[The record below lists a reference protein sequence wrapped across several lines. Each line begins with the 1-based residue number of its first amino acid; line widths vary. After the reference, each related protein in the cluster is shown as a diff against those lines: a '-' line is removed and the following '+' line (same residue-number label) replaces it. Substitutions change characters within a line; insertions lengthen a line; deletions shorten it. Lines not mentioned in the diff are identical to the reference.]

1 MIGEA
6 TDVRTI
12 SRRIRCMKYIEQMH
26 IEGLKKFRKLNIAF
40 NPHMNIIVGENEAGK
55 STVLEAIKI
64 VLNQMYKNAD
74 KSILKELFNIDM
86 VEIFKRNPDV
96 KTLPYILIELKLYLD
111 PKDKNAEYFYGE
123 NNISKSEAFGIRFEC
138 RFDEELGNGLNAEIK
153 SGKIPYEYY
162 VLRWTAFSGLPYVT
176 VKRPLESIA
185 IDTSENDAISSFNY
199 FNRSL
204 FNSRYTEEEKLIAKN
219 SFRDNLN
226 EAFKALKL
234 SDIDANRTF
243 GINYKKVVFETILSV
258 YEDDISL
265 ENKGSGMESLIKTQI
280 ALDKKKSKLDVILLE
295 EPENHLC
302 HVNLQKMLYEI
313 SKREDESQIIV
324 TTHNNLIASRLN
336 LKNVIW
342 ITNKEAISLTD
353 VDNKVAEF
361 FVKADG
367 NSFLQML
374 LSKKIIFVEGATEY
388 ILLPYIYKKITGRTL
403 EADEISVI
411 SCNGISYRHYL
422 KIAQGTNKKI
432 AVITD
437 NDKNQNRI
445 DKTQSE
451 NKQHQEYNIFM
462 DSDVNNWTWEVCL
475 YNLNKVVLDKA
486 IEVKDDANYL
496 FHGVDYG
503 SKVLGRM
510 LNNKVE
516 IAYYLIKKQIDFEI
530 PQYVKDAIE
539 WLNK

>member
-1 MIGEA
+1 
-6 TDVRTI
+6 
-12 SRRIRCMKYIEQMH
+12 MKYIERMH
-26 IEGLKKFRKLNIAF
+26 IEGLKKFERLDITF

-55 STVLEAIKI
+55 STILEAIKI

-74 KSILKELFNIDM
+74 KSILKELFNTDM
-86 VEIFKRNPDV
+86 VDKFKKNSDV
-96 KTLPYILIELKLYLD
+96 NTLPYILIEIKLHLE

-123 NNISKSEAFGIRFEC
+123 NNLAKGEAFGIRFEC
-138 RFDEELGNGLNAEIK
+138 RFDEELGNGLSAEIRN
-153 SGKIPYEYY
+153 GKIPYEYY
-162 VLRWTAFSGLPYVT
+162 VFRWTAFSGLPYVT

-185 IDTSENDAISSFNY
+185 IDTSESDATSSFNY

-204 FNSRYTEEEKLIAKN
+204 FNSSYTEEEKLIAKN

-226 EAFKALKL
+226 EAFKALNL
-234 SDIDANRTF
+234 SELDAKRTF
-243 GINYKKVVFETILSV
+243 GINYKKVIFEAILSV

-280 ALDKKKSKLDVILLE
+280 ALDKKKSKLDVILIE

-302 HVNLQKMLYEI
+302 HINLQKMLYEI
-313 SKREDESQIIV
+313 SIREDESQIIV

-342 ITNKEAISLTD
+342 ITNTEALSLSN
-353 VDNKVAEF
+353 VDKQVADF

-367 NSFLQML
+367 NAFLQML
-374 LSKKIIFVEGATEY
+374 LSNRIIFVEGATEY
-388 ILLPYIYKKITGRTL
+388 ILLPYIYLKVTGHTV
-403 EADEISVI
+403 EEDGVSVI
-411 SCNGISYRHYL
+411 SCNGISYKHYL

-437 NDKNQNRI
+437 NDKKQDRI
-445 DKTQSE
+445 DKMQSE
-451 NKQHQEYNIFM
+451 NMNNVEYNIFM
-462 DSDVNNWTWEVCL
+462 DADVDNWTWEVCL
-475 YNLNKVVLDKA
+475 YNLNKSILDE
-486 IEVKDDANYL
+486 IIPVKDDADYL
-496 FHGVDYG
+496 VHGMDCG
-503 SKVLGRM
+503 SKVLGKM

-516 IAYYLIKKQIDFEI
+516 IAYLLLKKQIDFEI

>member
-1 MIGEA
+1 M
-6 TDVRTI
+6 R
-12 SRRIRCMKYIEQMH
+12 SIESVH
-26 IEGLKKFRKLNIAF
+26 IEGLKRFERLDIMF

-55 STVLEAIKI
+55 STILEGIKI
-64 VLNQMYKNAD
+64 VLNQLYRNAD

-86 VEIFKRNPDV
+86 VEKFKANPDIN
-96 KTLPYILIELKLYLD
+96 TLPYILIEIRFRLD
-111 PKDKNAEYFYGE
+111 PKDRNTEYFYGE
-123 NNISKSEAFGIRFEC
+123 NNLSKEEAFGIQFEC
-138 RFDEELGNGLNAEIK
+138 RFDEEVGIGLSAEIRK
-153 SGKIPYEYY
+153 GKIPYEYY
-162 VLRWTAFSGLPYVT
+162 TLKWTTFSGLPYVT

-185 IDTSENDAISSFNY
+185 IDTSENDATSSFNY

-226 EAFKALKL
+226 EAFKALEL
-234 SDIDANRTF
+234 SDIDDKRAF
-243 GINYKKVVFETILSV
+243 GINYKKVIFEGILSV

-302 HVNLQKMLYEI
+302 HINLQKMLFEI
-313 SKREDESQIIV
+313 SKREGESQIIV

-336 LKNVIW
+336 LNNVIW
-342 ITNKEAISLTD
+342 ITNTEAFSLSE
-353 VDNKVAEF
+353 VDNRVADF

-367 NSFLQML
+367 NAFLQML

-388 ILLPYIYKKITGRTL
+388 ILMPYIYQKITGRTI
-403 EADEISVI
+403 EEDSISVI
-411 SCNGISYRHYL
+411 SCNGISYKHYL
-422 KIAQGTNKKI
+422 KIARGTNKRI

-445 DKTQSE
+445 EKMKTE
-451 NKQHQEYNIFM
+451 NLDNEEYKIFM
-462 DSDVNNWTWEVCL
+462 DSNLDNWTWEVCL
-475 YNLNKVVLDKA
+475 YNLNRSILDKV
-486 IEVKDDANYL
+486 IPVKDDADYL
-496 FHGVDYG
+496 VHGIDCG
-503 SKVLGRM
+503 SKVLGKM

-516 IAYYLIKKQIDFEI
+516 SAYLLLKKQIDFEV

>member
-1 MIGEA
+1 
-6 TDVRTI
+6 
-12 SRRIRCMKYIEQMH
+12 MKYIEQVY
-26 IEGLKKFRKLNIAF
+26 IEGLKKFEKLNVML

-64 VLNQMYKNAD
+64 VLNQMYKNTD

-86 VEIFKRNPDV
+86 VEKFKKNPDI
-96 KTLPYILIELKLYLD
+96 KTLPYILIELKFHLD
-111 PKDKNAEYFYGE
+111 PKDKDAEYFYGE
-123 NNISKSEAFGIRFEC
+123 NNISNSAAFGIRFEC
-138 RFDEELGNGLNAEIK
+138 RFDEELGTGLNAEIR

-162 VLRWTAFSGLPYVT
+162 ALRWTGFSGLPYVM
-176 VKRPLESIA
+176 VKRPLESIV
-185 IDTSENDAISSFNY
+185 IDTSENDAVSSFNY

-204 FNSRYTEEEKLIAKN
+204 FNSKYTEEEKLIAKN
-219 SFRDNLN
+219 SFRENLN
-226 EAFKALKL
+226 DAFKALKL
-234 SDIDANRTF
+234 SDIDTNRTF
-243 GINYKKVVFETILSV
+243 GINYKKVIFETILSV
-258 YEDDISL
+258 YENEISL

-280 ALDKKKSKLDVILLE
+280 ALDKKKNKLDVILLE

-302 HVNLQKMLYEI
+302 HVNLKKMLCEI
-313 SKREDESQIIV
+313 TKREDESQIIV

-342 ITNKEAISLTD
+342 ISDTKTISLCD
-353 VDNKVAEF
+353 VDDKVANF

-367 NSFLQML
+367 NAFLQML
-374 LSKKIIFVEGATEY
+374 LSKRIIFVEGATEY
-388 ILLPYIYKKITGRTL
+388 ILMPFIYEKVTGRTL
-403 EADEISVI
+403 ENDEVTVI
-411 SCNGISYRHYL
+411 SCNGISYKHYL

-437 NDKNQNRI
+437 NDKKQNRI
-445 DKTQSE
+445 DKMQTE
-451 NKQHQEYNIFM
+451 NEHNQEYNVFM
-462 DSDVNNWTWEVCL
+462 DPDVENWTWEVCL
-475 YNLNKVVLDKA
+475 YNLNKSLFDKK
-486 IEVKDDANYL
+486 IKVKDDANYL

-510 LNNKVE
+510 LNNKVQM
-516 IAYYLIKKQIDFEI
+516 AYNLIENKIDFEI

>member
-1 MIGEA
+1 
-6 TDVRTI
+6 
-12 SRRIRCMKYIEQMH
+12 MKYIEQVH
-26 IEGLKKFRKLNIAF
+26 IEGLKRFGKLDIAF

-74 KSILKELFNIDM
+74 KSILKELFNINM
-86 VEIFKRNPDV
+86 VENFKKNPDV
-96 KTLPYILIELKLYLD
+96 KTLPYILIELKLHLD

-123 NNISKSEAFGIRFEC
+123 NNLTKLEAFGIRFEC
-138 RFDEELGNGLNAEIK
+138 RFDEELGTGLDGEIK

-162 VLRWTAFSGLPYVT
+162 ILRWTAFSGLPYVT

-185 IDTSENDAISSFNY
+185 IDTSENDAVSSFNY

-219 SFRDNLN
+219 SFRENLN
-226 EAFKALKL
+226 EAFKALNL
-234 SDIDANRTF
+234 SDIDTNRSF
-243 GINYKKVVFETILSV
+243 GINYKKVIFETILSV

-302 HVNLQKMLYEI
+302 HVNLQKMLCEI
-313 SKREDESQIIV
+313 NKREDESQIIV
-324 TTHNNLIASRLN
+324 TTHNNLIVSRLN

-342 ITNKEAISLTD
+342 ISDTKTISLND
-353 VDNKVAEF
+353 VDNNVADF

-367 NSFLQML
+367 NAFLQML
-374 LSKKIIFVEGATEY
+374 LSKRIIFVEGATEY
-388 ILLPYIYKKITGRTL
+388 ILMPYIYQKVTGRTL
-403 EADEISVI
+403 EVDEVSVI
-411 SCNGISYRHYL
+411 SCNGISYKHYL

-437 NDKNQNRI
+437 NDKKQKRI
-445 DKTQSE
+445 DEAQSE
-451 NKQHQEYNIFM
+451 NKKNQEYNVFM
-462 DSDVNNWTWEVCL
+462 DADVNNWTWEVCL
-475 YNLNKVVLDKA
+475 YNLNKAIFDKS
-486 IEVKDDANYL
+486 IKVKDEVDYL

-503 SKVLGRM
+503 SKVLGKM

-516 IAYYLIKKQIDFEI
+516 IAYYLIKNQMDFEI

>member
-1 MIGEA
+1 
-6 TDVRTI
+6 
-12 SRRIRCMKYIEQMH
+12 MKYIEQIQ
-26 IEGLKKFRKLNIAF
+26 IEGLKKFKKLDIAF

-74 KSILKELFNIDM
+74 KSILKELFNNDM
-86 VEIFKRNPDV
+86 VENFKKNPDV
-96 KTLPYILIELKLYLD
+96 KTLPYILIELQLHLD

-123 NNISKSEAFGIRFEC
+123 NNLTNSEAFGIRFEC
-138 RFDEELGNGLNAEIK
+138 RFDEELGTGLNTEIK

-162 VLRWTAFSGLPYVT
+162 ALRWTAFSGLPYVT

-219 SFRDNLN
+219 SFRENLN
-226 EAFKALKL
+226 EAFKALNL
-234 SDIDANRTF
+234 SDIDTNRSF
-243 GINYKKVVFETILSV
+243 GINYKKVIFETILSV

-265 ENKGSGMESLIKTQI
+265 ENKGSGMESLIKTHI

-302 HVNLQKMLYEI
+302 YVNLQKMLCEI
-313 SKREDESQIIV
+313 TKREDESQIIV

-342 ITNKEAISLTD
+342 ISDTKTISLND
-353 VDNKVAEF
+353 VDNGVADF

-367 NSFLQML
+367 NAFLQML
-374 LSKKIIFVEGATEY
+374 LSKRIIFVEGATEY
-388 ILLPYIYKKITGRTL
+388 ILMPYIYQKVTGRTL
-403 EADEISVI
+403 EADKVSVI
-411 SCNGISYRHYL
+411 SCNGISYKQYL

-437 NDKNQNRI
+437 NDKKQKRI
-445 DKTQSE
+445 DEAESE
-451 NKQHQEYNIFM
+451 NKQSQEYNVFM
-462 DSDVNNWTWEVCL
+462 DGNVNNWTWEVCL
-475 YNLNKVVLDKA
+475 YNLNKDIFDKS
-486 IEVKDDANYL
+486 IKVKDEANYL

-503 SKVLGRM
+503 SKVLGKM

-516 IAYYLIKKQIDFEI
+516 IAYHLIKNQIDFEL
-530 PQYVKDAIE
+530 PQYGKDAIE

>member
-1 MIGEA
+1 
-6 TDVRTI
+6 
-12 SRRIRCMKYIEQMH
+12 MKYIEKMH
-26 IEGLKKFRKLNIAF
+26 IEGFKKFGKLDIAF

-55 STVLEAIKI
+55 STILEAIKI

-74 KSILKELFNIDM
+74 KSILKELFNINM
-86 VEIFKRNPDV
+86 VENFKKNPDV
-96 KTLPYILIELKLYLD
+96 KTLSYILIELKLHLD
-111 PKDKNAEYFYGE
+111 PKDKHAEYFYGE
-123 NNISKSEAFGIRFEC
+123 NNLSKLEAFGIQFEC
-138 RFDEELGNGLNAEIK
+138 RFDEELGAGLNAEIK

-204 FNSRYTEEEKLIAKN
+204 FNSKYTEEEKLNAKN
-219 SFRDNLN
+219 SFRDNLS
-226 EAFKALKL
+226 EAFKALNL
-234 SDIDANRTF
+234 SDIDANRYF
-243 GINYKKVVFETILSV
+243 GINYKRVIFETISSV

-302 HVNLQKMLYEI
+302 HINLQKMLYEI

-324 TTHNNLIASRLN
+324 TTHNNLIVSRLN

-342 ITNKEAISLTD
+342 ITNTEAISLTD
-353 VDNKVAEF
+353 VDNKVADF

-367 NSFLQML
+367 NAFLQML

-388 ILLPYIYKKITGRTL
+388 ILMPYIYQKVTGRTL

-411 SCNGISYRHYL
+411 SCNGISYKSYL

-445 DKTQSE
+445 DKMQSE
-451 NKQHQEYNIFM
+451 NKKNQEYNIYM
-462 DSDVNNWTWEVCL
+462 DTNVNNWTWEVCL
-475 YNLNKVVLDKA
+475 YNLNKSILDKV
-486 IEVKDDANYL
+486 IEVEADAEYL
-496 FHGVDYG
+496 FHGMDCG
-503 SKVLGRM
+503 SKVLGKM

-516 IAYYLIKKQIDFEI
+516 IAYYLIKNQVDFEV

>member
-1 MIGEA
+1 
-6 TDVRTI
+6 
-12 SRRIRCMKYIEQMH
+12 MKYIEEIH
-26 IEGLKKFRKLNIAF
+26 IEGFKKFENLDIKF
-40 NPHMNIIVGENEAGK
+40 NPYMNIIVGENESGK

-74 KSILKELFNIDM
+74 KSILKELFNINM
-86 VEIFKRNPDV
+86 VENFKKNPNL
-96 KTLPYILIELKLYLD
+96 KSLPYILIELKMHLE
-111 PKDKNAEYFYGE
+111 PKDRNAEYFYGE
-123 NNISKSEAFGIRFEC
+123 NNLNDSAAYGIRFEC
-138 RFDEELGNGLNAEIK
+138 RFNEELGVGLDAEIE

-162 VLRWTAFSGLPYVT
+162 ALRWIAFSGLPYVT

-185 IDTSENDAISSFNY
+185 IDTSENDATSSFNY

-219 SFRDNLN
+219 SFRDNLH
-226 EAFKALKL
+226 EAFKALNL
-234 SDIDANRTF
+234 SDIDANRSF
-243 GINYKKVVFETILSV
+243 GINYKKVIFETILSV

-280 ALDKKKSKLDVILLE
+280 ALDKKKSKLDVIILE

-313 SKREDESQIIV
+313 AKRENDSQIIV

-342 ITNKEAISLTD
+342 ISESKTISLND
-353 VDNKVAEF
+353 VDNNVADF

-367 NSFLQML
+367 NAFLQML

-388 ILLPYIYKKITGRTL
+388 ILMPYIYQKVTERTL
-403 EADEISVI
+403 ESDEVSVI

-437 NDKNQNRI
+437 NDKNQAKI
-445 DKTQSE
+445 DIVQSE
-451 NKQHQEYNIFM
+451 NEKSQEYNIFM
-462 DSDVNNWTWEVCL
+462 DRDVTNWTWEVCL
-475 YNLNKVVLDKA
+475 YNLNKAMFDEK
-486 IEVKDDANYL
+486 IKVKDDANYL
-496 FHGVDYG
+496 FHGIDYG
-503 SKVLGRM
+503 SKVLGKM

-516 IAYYLIKKQIDFEI
+516 IAYLLIKNKIDIEI